1 MLSAGPGNN
10 ASVNQSESQLIRQVL
25 VDAAFVRTGIDKCPC
40 PNRFVHGKVSAS
52 ATGLPFVLTACCRY
66 YTRQFVPASSTV
78 CHAVCRGQHERLTR
92 SRCRRVCRPG
102 TFNRPE
108 TSRGRPY
115 RQPQRVRPGR
125 PVDVV
130 SRAWPRARH
139 FPRQR
144 RPTGTPTRWRRRTDN
159 DGTVRVLV
167 PHGQDTPADRHP
179 VDVQPR
185 MRDHFWRE
193 RKKRGLSVSPWQL
206 RLEATAFVVACHRR
220 RVEAQAN
227 RGRLN

>member
-1 MLSAGPGNN
+1 MDDHTDG
-10 ASVNQSESQLIRQVL
+10 
-25 VDAAFVRTGIDKCPC
+25 
-40 PNRFVHGKVSAS
+40 HSAS
-52 ATGLPFVLTACCRY
+52 DLDDRWMSYREHGLA
-66 YTRQFVPASSTV
+66 
-78 CHAVCRGQHERLTR
+78 RGI
-92 SRCRRVCRPG
+92 
-102 TFNRPE
+102 
-108 TSRGRPY
+108 
-115 RQPQRVRPGR
+115 
-125 PVDVV
+125 
-130 SRAWPRARH
+130 SRASAARLAH
-139 FPRQR
+139 RH
-144 RPTGTPTRWRRRTDN
+144 RWRRRTDN